1 MIANGPMGT
10 RVIVDASSGTFDGP
24 RLRGTVSGPGGD
36 WVTVRADGTMQ
47 LDVRILLK
55 TDDGAD
61 IYCEYKGIGL
71 DGATHITT
79 APMFQTAH
87 ENYTWLN
94 NVVAIGSWYQRRRQG
109 DLRGLRGQVTARS
122 PTPSGRTWCRRGS
135 LGSAPRRRPDA
146 PTSLQSA
153 TNCAV
158 T

>member
-1 MIANGPMGT
+1 MAAPALELLFTLTADTNLTGMIANGPMGT
-10 RVIVDASSGTFDGP
+10 RVIVDASTGTFEGP

-94 NVVAIGSWYQRRRQG
+94 NVVAIG
-109 DLRGLRGQVTARS
+109 RGTSGGGQVTYE
-122 PTPSGRTWCRRGS
+122 
-135 LGSAPRRRPDA
+135 
-146 PTSLQSA
+146 
-153 TNCAV
+153 V
-158 T
+158 YEVK